1 MKKTAVIGLGIIG
14 GSICRALTR
23 AGCFVSGNDLSDE
36 IVSYA
41 KREGYIRERAETL
54 SEYDISRRPAPRGN
68 RAFRERLL

>member
-41 KREGYIRERAETL
+41 KREGYIRERAETPNMIRYF
-54 SEYDISRRPAPRGN
+54 SPSRPARQS
-68 RAFRERLL
+68 RF